1 MRVAHT
7 RENVSLWLGDAL
19 HEWGWHGVVDAGA
32 ARGCLD
38 PLEGSVQAEFADGKT
53 LSLGVGGTSQP
64 RSKRRGVLASD

>member
-7 RENVSLWLGDAL
+7 PETFPCGWKDAL